1 MKNSQINSTLIAAKK
16 TFIDNRWSVPEW
28 TEWEIVS
35 HEMPFD
41 TNKTKLQNIIL
52 SSDDL
57 TTNISLE
64 TLGQFIIITEEAAVL
79 QQLWKE
85 VW

>member
-16 TFIDNRWSVPEW
+16 TFINNRWAVPEW
-28 TEWEIVS
+28 NEWEIVR
-35 HEMPFD
+35 HETPFD
-41 TNKTKLQNIIL
+41 ANKTKVQNIIL

-57 TTNISLE
+57 TANISLE
-64 TLGQFIIITEEAAVL
+64 TLGQFIIITEEVAVL

>member
-35 HEMPFD
+35 NEMPFD
-41 TNKTKLQNIIL
+41 TNKAKLQNIIL

>member
-1 MKNSQINSTLIAAKK
+1 MKNSQINSTLIATKK

-28 TEWEIVS
+28 TEWEIVR
-35 HEMPFD
+35 HETPFD

>member
-16 TFIDNRWSVPEW
+16 TFIDNLWSVPEW
-28 TEWEIVS
+28 TKWEIVS
-35 HEMPFD
+35 HETPFD

-64 TLGQFIIITEEAAVL
+64 TLGQFIIITEEATVL

>member
-16 TFIDNRWSVPEW
+16 TFIDNRWAVPEW
-28 TEWEIVS
+28 NEWEIVS

-79 QQLWKE
+79 QKLWKE